1 MFDFFFL
8 NWDFILYASGKLDQY
23 YTVFYI
29 HFYEIVI
36 HLGAQSKIFPSHS
49 LLLPLKALS
58 YISAFNS
65 LIISKYILVA
75 DLVSGL

>member
-1 MFDFFFL
+1 ML
-8 NWDFILYASGKLDQY
+8 QANWISIIQFSI
-23 YTVFYI
+23 I

-36 HLGAQSKIFPSHS
+36 HLGAQRKSFPSHS

-65 LIISKYILVA
+65 LIISKYFLVA